1 MNKLKQ
7 ILEFIR
13 ALLGFLLN
21 LKKKKTDEKNEKPA
35 RPIPGKLPD
44 DVPDDVP
51 DDTPSD
57 SIGIVS
63 GRPRDNGP
71 VGGPFRGGA
80 GMYRSPLDTL
90 GVRTNGTGQASSFV
104 GWALIAYATGMSLW
118 GA

>member
-44 DVPDDVP
+44 DVPDD
-51 DDTPSD
+51 TPSD

-71 VGGPFRGGA
+71 VGGPFGGVLGCVGA
-80 GMYRSPLDTL
+80 LLTL
-90 GVRTNGTGQASSFV
+90 SEYGQTARDKPPPSWD
-104 GWALIAYATGMSLW
+104 GR
-118 GA
+118 

>member
-21 LKKKKTDEKNEKPA
+21 LKKKKTDEKNEKPP
-35 RPIPGKLPD
+35 RPIPGKL
-44 DVPDDVP
+44 P

-71 VGGPFRGGA
+71 VSGPFGGGA

>member
-21 LKKKKTDEKNEKPA
+21 LKKKKTDEKNEKPP
-35 RPIPGKLPD
+35 RPIPGKL
-44 DVPDDVP
+44 PDDVP

-71 VGGPFRGGA
+71 VVLGCIGA
-80 GMYRSPLDTL
+80 LLTL
-90 GVRTNGTGQASSFV
+90 SEYGQTARDKPPPSWD
-104 GWALIAYATGMSLW
+104 GR
-118 GA
+118 

>member
-1 MNKLKQ
+1 MSKLRQ

-21 LKKKKTDEKNEKPA
+21 LKKKKTDVKNEKPA

-44 DVPDDVP
+44 DVPDD
-51 DDTPSD
+51 TPSD

-63 GRPRDNGP
+63 GRPWDNGP
-71 VGGPFRGGA
+71 VGGPFRGGIR
-80 GMYRSPLDTL
+80 MCRSPLGTL
-90 GVRTNGTGQASSFV
+90 GVRTAYTGQAASFV
-104 GWALIAYATGMSLW
+104 GWTLFTYAVGMSLW

>member
-44 DVPDDVP
+44 DVPDD
-51 DDTPSD
+51 TPSLGIMALWAD
-57 SIGIVS
+57 RSEVVLGCIGALLTLS
-63 GRPRDNGP
+63 EYGQTARDKPPPSWDGR
-71 VGGPFRGGA
+71 
-80 GMYRSPLDTL
+80 
-90 GVRTNGTGQASSFV
+90 
-104 GWALIAYATGMSLW
+104 
-118 GA
+118 